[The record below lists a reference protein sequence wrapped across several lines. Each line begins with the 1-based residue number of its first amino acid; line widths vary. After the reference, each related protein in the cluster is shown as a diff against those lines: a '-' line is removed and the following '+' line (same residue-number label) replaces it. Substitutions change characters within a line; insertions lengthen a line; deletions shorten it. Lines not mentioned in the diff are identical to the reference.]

1 MPFVSY
7 WLGPRP
13 VRFGA
18 LWACFS
24 ETIWHPFLEVFWTP
38 FCLHFGYHF
47 GDGLRR
53 SPSTF
58 WHKFFSWIIICGA
71 ADLHI
76 ATVVCCRLLGVL
88 AFGYGR

>member
-47 GDGLRR
+47 GDGLGALQARCGTSFFHGFSYVVLLT
-53 SPSTF
+53 SP
-58 WHKFFSWIIICGA
+58 
-71 ADLHI
+71 L
-76 ATVVCCRLLGVL
+76 RQ
-88 AFGYGR
+88 